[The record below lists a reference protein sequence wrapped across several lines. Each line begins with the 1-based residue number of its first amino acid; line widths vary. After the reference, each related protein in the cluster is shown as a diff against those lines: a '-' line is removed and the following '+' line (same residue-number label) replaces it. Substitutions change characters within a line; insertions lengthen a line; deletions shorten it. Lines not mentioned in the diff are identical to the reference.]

1 MISGIGFLTSFCFF
15 VFLHTNMHHLYYRE
29 WEEKW
34 TYMVLE
40 RWRRW
45 RCCVLC
51 FTVSSASVRFAS
63 VSPSSSFCSLFLL
76 CPPLLCLFFCCLFP
90 LCFCFLPL
98 SLFLSPFVL
107 FPPPATLC
115 FLFFFFTFSPPL
127 FSPCSFCP
135 CSPLLFFFLLSGSP
149 HCLIIIFFSPSL
161 PLFPVYFV
169 LPPSLFFR
177 CRTSSGFYSQRMQP
191 FSFAGTE

>member
-115 FLFFFFTFSPPL
+115 FLFFFSRSL
-127 FSPCSFCP
+127 LL
-135 CSPLLFFFLLSGSP
+135 CSPRVLSALLSLTLLLSPLSISSLSHYYFFLS
-149 HCLIIIFFSPSL
+149 FSPSVSC
-161 PLFPVYFV
+161 LFRS
-169 LPPSLFFR
+169 PSLLVL
-177 CRTSSGFYSQRMQP
+177 SVQNILWLL
-191 FSFAGTE
+191 